1 MIIEAVYSANKEI
14 PEFRLLKEESEFWD
28 EQDVTDDFDFN
39 NPVDVEIRIPR
50 KKMVT
55 LRMEPE
61 LIAGIKELALRRK
74 KRYQPMIQEWIREKY
89 LQESS

>member
-1 MIIEAVYSANKEI
+1 MKKKEM
-14 PEFRLLKEESEFWD
+14 PEFRSLREESEFWD
-28 EQDVTDDFDFN
+28 EQDVSDYFDFN
-39 NPVDVEIRIPR
+39 NPLDVEIRIPR

-74 KRYQPMIQEWIREKY
+74 KRY
-89 LQESS
+89 

>member
-61 LIAGIKELALRRK
+61 LIAEIKELALRRK
-74 KRYQPMIQEWIREKY
+74 KRYQPMIREWIREKY
-89 LQESS
+89 LRESS